1 MKNKLSI
8 ISIIIIIIGII
19 VVATVGLNVNLKYRA
34 HKAVFVSLGED
45 YNISDI
51 EAIAN
56 EIFGK
61 NKSVVEKSGLYNDEF
76 VIRSSDAT
84 EEQLDSLKNKVNEKY
99 NINQKILVSI
109 GDNYTVEDVQAIAN
123 EVFAVDSTK
132 VEKYEDDEKYAS
144 IETKLVTEKDIENL
158 NSKINEKY
166 ALSNEA
172 DSISATN
179 MVFKED
185 IPRIRL
191 MDMAKQYLL
200 YTVVATLIV
209 LVYFAIRYKKIGVA
223 RVISEPIA
231 LLMWTELL
239 YLAVIAI
246 TRISINKLA
255 IIGAFSIYIVVLTYL
270 NSKYLDES
278 VK

>member
-34 HKAVFVSLGED
+34 HKDVFVSLGED

-84 EEQLDSLKNKVNEKY
+84 EEQLDSLKNKLNEKY

-209 LVYFAIRYKKIGVA
+209 LAYFAIRYKKIGLA